1 MPTDRRIA
9 PSVTEWAG
17 NAIPIQVACDGAR
30 RFSRCELPE
39 NATDDD
45 GLSLIDLAF
54 APNRLALAV
63 GALHHLVAIAE
74 PAARLALLYPPT
86 QTTMG
91 LGGEVLQEQGIHRAF
106 EADMQLGDFAL
117 CQSRYLYAGKAQ
129 MFEQCCHV
137 GLIAR
142 NAIQRLGEYDGRTCR
157 AGRPATAIGH
167 PAGE

>member
-54 APNRLALAV
+54 APNRFALAI
-63 GALHHLVAIAE
+63 GALHHVVAIAE
-74 PAARLALLYPPT
+74 PAAGLALLHT
-86 QTTMG
+86 SAQTAMG
-91 LGGEVLQEQGIHRAF
+91 LGGKVLQKQGIHRAF
-106 EADMQLGDFAL
+106 KTDMKFGDFAFGQGDNL
-117 CQSRYLYAGKAQ
+117 DTSKTEVL
-129 MFEQCCHV
+129 EQRRHV
-137 GLIAR
+137 SLV
-142 NAIQRLGEYDGRTCR
+142 
-157 AGRPATAIGH
+157 P
-167 PAGE
+167 